1 VNLPPWASRFAG
13 MLPGASAAPDPGT
26 FQASEPMSQG
36 GASTPLLW
44 LAVALVVNFGAVADA
59 AAFWGLP
66 SAVAFCSSAVAQSA
80 VVAVLVPLI
89 GLLLNYRSRN
99 KEAAADV
106 AKAALAAQGPQ
117 PTPASA
123 VGVANQVTVESKP

>member
-1 VNLPPWASRFAG
+1 MNLPFGLSRFTAL
-13 MLPGASAAPDPGT
+13 LPGAAPGQPGV
-26 FQASEPMSQG
+26 FQASDPASQG

-44 LAVALVVNFGAVADA
+44 LAIALVVNFGAVADA

-106 AKAALAAQGPQ
+106 AKASLAAQGPQ
-117 PTPASA
+117 QAPASA
-123 VGVANQVTVESKP
+123 VGAAGSVVVENKS

>member
-1 VNLPPWASRFAG
+1 MNLPFGLSRFAG
-13 MLPGASAAPDPGT
+13 PAESLRSLLPGQAPFVASDP
-26 FQASEPMSQG
+26 ASQG
-36 GASTPLLW
+36 GASAPLLW

-106 AKAALAAQGPQ
+106 AKAALAAQAEPV
-117 PTPASA
+117 A
-123 VGVANQVTVESKP
+123 VVVPPEVKP